1 MLNKVMTHG
10 TPFVREALERA
21 VESLDTS
28 DIDQLERFIEK
39 ELKTAQEQRGY
50 EEPAQEQRG
59 YEEPVYLNSKNSDVK
74 RTKENADEVYLYQKY
89 LDPEDEAARKES
101 ERREEARVESTR
113 REEARVESTRREE
126 ARVESTR
133 REEELEKNIELIEEI
148 LRLLDDH

>member
-50 EEPAQEQRG
+50 EEPAQ
-59 YEEPVYLNSKNSDVK
+59 EPVYLNSKNSDVK

-126 ARVESTR
+126 
-133 REEELEKNIELIEEI
+133 ELEKNIELIEEI

>member
-59 YEEPVYLNSKNSDVK
+59 YEEPAQEPVYLNSKNSDVK

-126 ARVESTR
+126 
-133 REEELEKNIELIEEI
+133 ELEKNIELIEEI